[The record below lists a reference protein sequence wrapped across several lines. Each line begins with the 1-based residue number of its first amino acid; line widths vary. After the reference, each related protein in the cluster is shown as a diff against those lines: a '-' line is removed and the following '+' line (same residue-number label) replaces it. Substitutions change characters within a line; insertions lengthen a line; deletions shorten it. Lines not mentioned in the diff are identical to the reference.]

1 MELKMKTNT
10 RKNTF
15 WVALAIAASANAPA
29 SFADGPFLSGLQAG
43 NVNFSPTDVYTI
55 TCPVGTATVRASLSN
70 QNGSNV
76 DEITVQVTRP
86 ANNAANNF
94 RTRSV
99 IAHEGLAT
107 RTATLTVQPAQTS
120 AERYLVTVT
129 KDSTPVAL
137 ALPYRLS
144 TDCYNAAGAPLAGNQ
159 TVIVQNF

>member
-1 MELKMKTNT
+1 MKTNT
-10 RKNTF
+10 RKNIF

-43 NVNFSPTDVYTI
+43 NINFSPTDVYTI
-55 TCPVGTATVRASLSN
+55 TCPIGTRTVRASLTN

-86 ANNAANNF
+86 AINAANNF

-99 IAHEGLAT
+99 VAHEGLAL
-107 RTATLTVQPAQTS
+107 RTASLPVQPLQTV

-137 ALPYRLS
+137 ALPYRLNL
-144 TDCYNAAGAPLAGNQ
+144 DCYNAASAPLAGNQ
-159 TVIVQNF
+159 TLNVQNF